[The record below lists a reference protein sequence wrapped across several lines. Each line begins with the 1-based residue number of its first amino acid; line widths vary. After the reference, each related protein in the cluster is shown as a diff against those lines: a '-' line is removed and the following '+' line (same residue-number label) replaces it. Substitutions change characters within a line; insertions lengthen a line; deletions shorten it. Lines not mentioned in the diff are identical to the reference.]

1 MQRNRP
7 LAPCFIGSGTVSNPR
22 DMIRVLETLE
32 SLHFTYLL
40 DGDTIAAGEAT
51 LVKIMADPESATMA
65 VNGCLFVNVASFRYL
80 DFETVD
86 DSLCVVSLRGDGT
99 VLSLIAIRDTETPGI
114 SAGQMRL
121 IEESEFEFSSFV
133 VSEDEDDEE

>member
-1 MQRNRP
+1 MQRNRR

-32 SLHFTYLL
+32 SLHFIYTV
-40 DGDTIAAGEAT
+40 DDDTVAAGEAT
-51 LVKIMADPESATMA
+51 LVKIMADTDSATMA

-80 DFETVD
+80 DFETTD
-86 DSLCVVSLRGDGT
+86 DDICVVNLRGDGT
-99 VLSLIAIRDTETPGI
+99 ALSLLAVRDTESSGI

-121 IEESEFEFSSFV
+121 IEESEFEFSTFV
-133 VSEDEDDEE
+133 VAEEEEDEE